1 MKILSGALAL
11 AVSLTLSGAAL
22 ADTVKVG
29 VIGAFSGPFSVYG
42 VGWQQAFD
50 VFMDQHGGKIA
61 GHDVEFVYRD
71 LPASDPQRARALA
84 QELIIR
90 DHVQYLAGFI
100 FTADAMSV
108 APLIEEA
115 KIPAVTL
122 NAASSPIIDS
132 SQYFL
137 RASYTTYQLAT
148 PVANFAADEGLKT
161 VVTMVSDYVPGHEEE
176 EAFARTFEE
185 RGGKVIE
192 KIRMPLSTTDFG
204 PYLQRARAANPDVIF
219 GFLPGG
225 PSTYAYLKTYIDTGM
240 RDSGIRFLGTGET
253 QEFDLQAMGDA
264 ALGLETGFIYSAV
277 HDSELNKTYAAD
289 LQRKFPGAVLSLP
302 HTEGYDAM
310 TMIAAMIKATG
321 GEQDGDKAI
330 AAVKGLEFEG
340 LRGPLKIDADTRDLI
355 QNIYMRRVERDEAT
369 GLLVNREF
377 KTYEMQPDYGRKK
390 AE

>member
-1 MKILSGALAL
+1 MKLKAGM
-11 AVSLTLSGAAL
+11 AAL
-22 ADTVKVG
+22 AASLMFSGIAMADTIKVG
-29 VIGAFSGPFSVYG
+29 VIGAFSGPFSLYG
-42 VGWQQAFD
+42 TGWQQAFEIY
-50 VFMDQHGGKIA
+50 MDQHGGKIE
-61 GHDVEFVYRD
+61 GHDVEFIYRD

-90 DHVQYLAGFI
+90 DKVQYLAGFV
-100 FTADAMSV
+100 FTADALAV
-108 APLIEEA
+108 GPLAEEA
-115 KIPAVTL
+115 KIPTIVL
-122 NAASSPIIDS
+122 NAASSTNLDA
-132 SQYFL
+132 SQYML
-137 RASYTTYQLAT
+137 RASFTTYQAAT

>member
-161 VVTMVSDYVPGHEEE
+161 VVTMVSDYVPGHEME
-176 EAFARTFEE
+176 EAFSRTFEG
-185 RGGKVIE
+185 RGGTVVE

-204 PYLQRARAANPDVIF
+204 PFLQRARAAKPDLIF

-225 PSTYAYLKTYIDTGM
+225 PSTYAYLKTYIDNGM
-240 RDSGIRFLGTGET
+240 RDSGIRFLGNGET

-264 ALGLETGFIYSAV
+264 ALGIETGHVYSAA
-277 HDSELNKTYAAD
+277 HDSELNKHFLAD
-289 LQRKFPGAVLSLP
+289 LERLHPGAVPSLP
-302 HTEGYDAM
+302 HAGAYDAM
-310 TMIAAMIKATG
+310 LMIAAMIEATDG
-321 GEQDGDKAI
+321 KPDGDAAI
-330 AAVKGLEFEG
+330 AAVKGKQFEG
-340 LRGPLKIDADTRDLI
+340 IRGPLKIDAETRDLVE
-355 QNIYMRRVERDEAT
+355 NLYMRKVERDEAT

-377 KTYEMQPDYGRKK
+377 KTYEMQPDYGR
-390 AE
+390 EYR